1 MLPVSTGVRF
11 NLRRSIPV
19 GTHKGLIRLTYTL
32 HLCFSISIPG
42 KQSSIKELRDLYD
55 RGVPVTLSSSYS
67 PATISSLLK
76 IYLQSLPEPIIPK
89 RNFDDF
95 LAMGSRLKYDQTD
108 ELTRL
113 KQLIETSL
121 PSLNYTLLAYLC
133 SFLKRLTEHVH
144 TTKMDSDNLAVTFG
158 NNLIRPSEDL
168 DLNMIKGHK

>member
-1 MLPVSTGVRF
+1 M
-11 NLRRSIPV
+11 
-19 GTHKGLIRLTYTL
+19 
-32 HLCFSISIPG
+32 
-42 KQSSIKELRDLYD
+42 
-55 RGVPVTLSSSYS
+55 
-67 PATISSLLK
+67 K
-76 IYLQSLPEPIIPK
+76 IYLQSLPEPVIPK

-95 LAMGSRLKYDQTD
+95 LEMGSRLKYDQTT
-108 ELTRL
+108 EITRL

-121 PSLNYTLLAYLC
+121 PELNYTLLSYLC